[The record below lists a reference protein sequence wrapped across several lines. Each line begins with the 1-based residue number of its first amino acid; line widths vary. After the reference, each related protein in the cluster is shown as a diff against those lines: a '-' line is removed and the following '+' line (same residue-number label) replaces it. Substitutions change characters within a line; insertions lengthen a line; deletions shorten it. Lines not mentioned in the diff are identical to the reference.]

1 MGKIRYPYDLESINP
16 FRKKQ
21 ENTEDILLK
30 QKERDEAITF
40 FLKTVDYKSM
50 DAQTLAQKLNR
61 FLDGNLRK

>member
-1 MGKIRYPYDLESINP
+1 MGKIRYPYDLGSINP

-21 ENTEDILLK
+21 ENTEGILLK
-30 QKERDEAITF
+30 QKERGEAITF